1 MSYYAF
7 EGLIPVVHPDAFVH
21 PSAVLIGD
29 VIVGAGVYIGPLAS
43 LRGDYGRLILEA
55 GSNLQDGCIMHG
67 YCDTDIIV
75 HENGHIGHGAIL
87 HGCVVGRDA
96 LVGMNSVIMDGAV
109 IGEESIVAAMS
120 FVKAGF
126 QGEARQLLV
135 GSPAR
140 VLRQVTDQELHWKR
154 LNTKEYQDL
163 AIRCRTGLSET
174 KPLTQVEE
182 KPAAPER
189 HDGRE
194 AKISTVIDAGCAHAY
209 PAYASITVYP
219 AIRLNRQ
226 LATHTF

>member
-7 EGLIPVVHPDAFVH
+7 EGLIPVVHPEAYVH

-29 VIVGAGVYIGPLAS
+29 VIVGAGVYVGPHAS

-67 YCDTDIIV
+67 YCDTETIV

-96 LVGMNSVIMDGAV
+96 LIGMNSVIMDGAA

-126 QGEARQLLV
+126 QGEARQMLV

-140 VLRQVTDQELHWKR
+140 VLREVTDQELHWKR

-163 AIRCRTGLSET
+163 AVRCRAGLRET
-174 KPLTQVEE
+174 QPLTRVEE
-182 KPAAPER
+182 HRPRLKGTTDVKPKSA
-189 HDGRE
+189 
-194 AKISTVIDAGCAHAY
+194 
-209 PAYASITVYP
+209 
-219 AIRLNRQ
+219 Q
-226 LATHTF
+226 